1 MAQLIASILGFALG
15 LLFLPM
21 VIPGMRV
28 RGTANALKAGVV
40 GGILS
45 TLLGKLLLVLLTLVF
60 FLPIVLTGPVG
71 AFVVQGV
78 VNTVLLWMT
87 ARMVEGIEFDRMRS
101 TVWAGFALTL
111 LQLVARHLGPS

>member
-28 RGTANALKAGVV
+28 RGTTNALKAGVV

-71 AFVVQGV
+71 AFVVQGL
-78 VNTVLLWMT
+78 VNAVLLWMT
-87 ARMVEGIEFDRMRS
+87 ARLVDGIEFDRTR
-101 TVWAGFALTL
+101 TTLWAAFALTA
-111 LQLVARHLGPS
+111 LQLAARHLGPS